1 MKSKNHNF
9 KEKPFQRVGRSYPE
23 DVKRR
28 IVLEINS
35 GRISQRGA
43 ERLYCINRRTLDKWI
58 TQISLLPLESKV
70 KPSNLMNETSE
81 NEQVKLMSKQIK
93 ELQKALANAQ
103 LKIDGLQTLIEVSE
117 QELKIKIR
125 KKLGA
130 KRSKE

>member
-1 MKSKNHNF
+1 
-9 KEKPFQRVGRSYPE
+9 
-23 DVKRR
+23 
-28 IVLEINS
+28 
-35 GRISQRGA
+35 
-43 ERLYCINRRTLDKWI
+43 
-58 TQISLLPLESKV
+58 
-70 KPSNLMNETSE
+70 MNETSE